1 MPPVGSSSNEPLQPR
16 QGTKYTSNHLSL
28 KKGLAI
34 MFNPNSHIIQL
45 KSQQGP
51 KDYLPVQWRLVW
63 FRELCPEGTIT
74 TEMLDLNR
82 SEECE
87 TEVSVWNDATRKY
100 EKVIKR
106 ACGVA
111 VFRATVTDGKGG
123 SATGTKTENAASF
136 ADYLEKAET
145 GAIGRALAG
154 LGFGTQFT
162 GDELDEGERIADAP
176 VERKPSYDPDKPC
189 SPQQCDT
196 ANRLQKQLGLPES
209 DFDGMCFGD
218 MATMIA

>member
-1 MPPVGSSSNEPLQPR
+1 
-16 QGTKYTSNHLSL
+16 
-28 KKGLAI
+28 

-106 ACGVA
+106 ARGVA

-123 SATGTKTENAASF
+123 SATGTKTENAACF

-162 GDELDEGERIADAP
+162 GDELDEGDRIADAP
-176 VERKPSYDPDKPC
+176 VSRPSRSDIDPD
-189 SPQQCDT
+189 SPATMQQLDT
-196 ANRLQKQLGLPES
+196 IRKLQRANGQAEMDLDGITWADAAAMLQELQKRPQTKR
-209 DFDGMCFGD
+209 
-218 MATMIA
+218 AAK

>member
-1 MPPVGSSSNEPLQPR
+1 
-16 QGTKYTSNHLSL
+16 
-28 KKGLAI
+28 

-87 TEVSVWNDATRKY
+87 TEVSVWNDAIRKY
-100 EKVIKR
+100 EKAIKR
-106 ACGVA
+106 ARGVA

-209 DFDGMCFGD
+209 DFDGNVLR
-218 MATMIA
+218 

>member
-1 MPPVGSSSNEPLQPR
+1 
-16 QGTKYTSNHLSL
+16 
-28 KKGLAI
+28 

-162 GDELDEGERIADAP
+162 GDELDEGDRIADAP
-176 VERKPSYDPDKPC
+176 VERKVPAYDPDKPC

-218 MATMIA
+218 MATMIADLNK